1 MNIYVTKSFTP
12 ALDEY
17 MHYVKDIFAS
27 GILTN
32 TGSCVKGLEEKL
44 RSFLGVENILM
55 KVNTFSEATRVQIP
69 ALIHLNRLGYEYIG
83 KINESMAGT
92 IYDEET
98 NILLEV
104 FSAQFQKLN
113 PLYKDQVDTVLKE
126 IKDELDYNNLGRSF
140 FERLQKISPYKLID
154 YDNIENNTFHY
165 TAEFTCKNGEDSF
178 RPDITLF
185 INGLPLVFLEV
196 KKPNNKKGILAET
209 ERLEQRFQNKKFRRF
224 INITQLIILSKY

>member
-1 MNIYVTKSFTP
+1 
-12 ALDEY
+12 
-17 MHYVKDIFAS
+17 
-27 GILTN
+27 
-32 TGSCVKGLEEKL
+32 
-44 RSFLGVENILM
+44 M
-55 KVNTFSEATRVQIP
+55 KVNAFNELTRVQIP

-83 KINESMAGT
+83 KINESMAGK

-113 PLYKDQVDTVLKE
+113 PQFKDQVDTVLKE

-140 FERLQKISPYKLID
+140 FERLQKVSPYKLID

-165 TAEFTCKNGEDSF
+165 TGEFTCKNGEDSF

-185 INGLPLVFLEV
+185 INGLLM
-196 KKPNNKKGILAET
+196 
-209 ERLEQRFQNKKFRRF
+209 RLLQRLGKAM
-224 INITQLIILSKY
+224 